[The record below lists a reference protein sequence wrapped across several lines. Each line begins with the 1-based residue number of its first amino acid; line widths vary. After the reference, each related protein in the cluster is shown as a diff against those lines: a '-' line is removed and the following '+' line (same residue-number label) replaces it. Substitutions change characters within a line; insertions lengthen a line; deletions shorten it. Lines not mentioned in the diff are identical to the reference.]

1 MASVRNV
8 TKGML
13 ANTKI
18 KTQEQWHA
26 QELQHMSNGMCKNY
40 NIEVMV
46 GASNAIKTIR
56 IDYAFQTS
64 RNRG

>member
-1 MASVRNV
+1 MTSVRNV
-8 TKGML
+8 TKGMM

-26 QELQHMSNGMCKNY
+26 QKLQHMSNGMCKNY

-46 GASNAIKTIR
+46 GASNATKIKKE
-56 IDYAFQTS
+56 
-64 RNRG
+64 